1 VPGIDTWRQWVFE
14 WDATAGSHLIQARAT
29 DKTGYTQTG
38 QQAPPP
44 PNGASGYPE
53 VSVTVTG

>member
-1 VPGIDTWRQWVFE
+1 VFE
-14 WDATAGSHLIQARAT
+14 WDATAGSHLLQARAT

-38 QQAPPP
+38 AQAPPP
-44 PNGASGYPE
+44 PNGATGYPA